1 MTPKDTPKPL
11 PVIPYDDDPLLAGL
25 RIGNAIWRTVYG
37 TPPLSEREV
46 PEPLRISRTLKAI
59 KGGRS

>member
-1 MTPKDTPKPL
+1 
-11 PVIPYDDDPLLAGL
+11 VIPYDDDPLLAGL